1 MLKSE
6 YYKGYTKEEIERS
19 RARIDGLN
27 DLAIQHFRNS
37 LDPDFMGFDGA
48 EGVSEDEYRKS
59 NC

>member
-19 RARIDGLN
+19 KARIEKLN
-27 DLAIQHFRNS
+27 DLALKHYRNS

-48 EGVSEDEYRKS
+48 EGVSADEHRE
-59 NC
+59 